1 MSDKTKED
9 ENKPQM
15 LRIFF
20 FLKQKLQSVDNKK
33 IIVPA
38 KKLTF
43 FLKILSKLLNKR
55 FDLKMK
61 VRGKIFGLSL
71 KISPHHFSN

>member
-1 MSDKTKED
+1 MHDKTKE
-9 ENKPQM
+9 ENKPKM
-15 LRIFF
+15 LGIFGKRNYS
-20 FLKQKLQSVDNKK
+20 LLTKKLQSLPENYKFFSK
-33 IIVPA
+33 I
-38 KKLTF
+38 F
-43 FLKILSKLLNKR
+43 SKLLNKR